1 MISDMTDHSPEEIN
15 RALSNPAAEKVLKRR
30 ITDGSIELVNS
41 DTQAP
46 VFTRQ
51 LTKIATQGYRAANGS
66 PMPTETDGASQLDP
80 EEAELVSKALFC
92 RFINRFAVF

>member
-41 DTQAP
+41 DT
-46 VFTRQ
+46 
-51 LTKIATQGYRAANGS
+51 
-66 PMPTETDGASQLDP
+66 
-80 EEAELVSKALFC
+80 
-92 RFINRFAVF
+92 